1 MPVPK
6 SKEEYQAHLKDKLS
20 WFEKVTQNLTGTDE
34 RLDVTNLLLIE
45 LLKAITGISTPE
57 LPEWPEIVAIL
68 PNRESFITG
77 QKTVTTAGTAVQLPS
92 VKIPDGFKVILIA
105 MPANAGFIYLGN
117 SKASVEN
124 VADRLNRL
132 DAGDS
137 IALQVTDLSTVWIDA
152 SVNGEGISYIVE
164 Q

>member
-1 MPVPK
+1 MPVPR
-6 SKEEYQAHLKDKLS
+6 SREEYYKHIEDKLS
-20 WFEKVTQNLTGTDE
+20 WFEKATQNLTGTDE

-45 LLKAITGISTPE
+45 MLKAITGISTPE
-57 LPEWPEIVAIL
+57 WPETQVIAIL
-68 PNRESFITG
+68 PNRDSFITG
-77 QKTVTTAGTAVQLPS
+77 QKTVTTAGTAVQLPN
-92 VKIPDGFKVILIA
+92 VRIPDGFKVIIVA